1 MCPTALTSGWLL
13 TVPQVGISEIEGP
26 DKAGEGVLCGAGL
39 NLPLHGRQLHVL
51 QARPLSL
58 DIHSLGLRL
67 QPCSAS
73 RGLGL
78 VCSLPNSSLLT
89 IYLI

>member
-67 QPCSAS
+67 QEV
-73 RGLGL
+73 GLGL
-78 VCSLPNSSLLT
+78 RAGSQDTHSINAKGWP
-89 IYLI
+89 